1 MPAKIMRR
9 ASAFSFSCGRCSRC
23 CRQQAIQINPYE
35 IWRLARSLGLA
46 ASQFIDRH
54 TSNGGLFL
62 RFGQDGACDF
72 LGETGCMVHAQR
84 PLACRL
90 YPLGRSLE
98 NGHETFER
106 LEPHPD
112 CQGRRGSRGSRGS
125 VASFLEEQEALPY
138 LEAAERYAGA
148 INKLLAAIEAEAARQ
163 PALSALIRRELLQKT
178 GAGTDPRSP
187 WVDWDAALAQ
197 AGLDETCPPRD
208 PREALE
214 LYLTALEKW
223 IDDHIAGNG

>member
-1 MPAKIMRR
+1 MPSRIMRR
-9 ASAFSFSCGRCSRC
+9 ASAFSFTCGRCSRC
-23 CRQQAIQINPYE
+23 CRHQAIQINPYE

-46 ASQFIDRH
+46 TSQFIDRH
-54 TSNGGLFL
+54 TTNGGLFL

-106 LEPHPD
+106 LEPHPE
-112 CQGRRGSRGSRGS
+112 CQGRWGSQGT

-138 LEAAERYAGA
+138 LEAAERYAEA
-148 INKLLAAIEAEAARQ
+148 TDKLLAAVEAEAARQ
-163 PALSALIRRELLQKT
+163 PGLSALIRRELLQKT
-178 GAGTDPRSP
+178 GTGSDSRSP

-197 AGLDETCPPRD
+197 AGLEEIGPARE

-214 LYLTALEKW
+214 LYLTALGKW
-223 IDDHIAGNG
+223 IAHHIAGSG